1 MGTSLG
7 YLINTTGS
15 APAVS
20 ESTPFGIYDNDA
32 VFQADAPQ
40 TAKWVAFRLGAVLLQ
55 VELTYPEVYTNFEE
69 AISEYSTLVNNAQ
82 IKDWL
87 LNFKGFSTG
96 SNLTNTNPLA
106 SYEYQKRYSDGM
118 VGSEVGAGGFHN
130 WKTGSIDITTD
141 QQYYDLQSTWGSA
154 SESNDRLEI
163 KEIWHYRQ
171 PAIKRG
177 MAYGS
182 GQAMVNA
189 EFSGLGSVGGS
200 PGTQYIVQPLYSDVL
215 RAQAIELSDMIRK
228 SAYTHEII
236 NNIVRLTPVPQEDM
250 KLFFRY
256 RVNFDPFTN
265 DDTSNSSSGSVISNP
280 SDIPYSF
287 LPYSSINAPGKQWI
301 RKYTLALSKETL
313 ARNRSKFDTLKIPED
328 EVTLDGDQLIQE
340 SISEREALTEQ
351 LKEFLDSVSNESL
364 MESEANF
371 QEHLEN
377 QFKHIPMLPHVG

>member
-1 MGTSLG
+1 
-7 YLINTTGS
+7 
-15 APAVS
+15 
-20 ESTPFGIYDNDA
+20 
-32 VFQADAPQ
+32 
-40 TAKWVAFRLGAVLLQ
+40 
-55 VELTYPEVYTNFEE
+55 
-69 AISEYSTLVNNAQ
+69 
-82 IKDWL
+82 
-87 LNFKGFSTG
+87 
-96 SNLTNTNPLA
+96 
-106 SYEYQKRYSDGM
+106 
-118 VGSEVGAGGFHN
+118 
-130 WKTGSIDITTD
+130 
-141 QQYYDLQSTWGSA
+141 
-154 SESNDRLEI
+154 
-163 KEIWHYRQ
+163 
-171 PAIKRG
+171 